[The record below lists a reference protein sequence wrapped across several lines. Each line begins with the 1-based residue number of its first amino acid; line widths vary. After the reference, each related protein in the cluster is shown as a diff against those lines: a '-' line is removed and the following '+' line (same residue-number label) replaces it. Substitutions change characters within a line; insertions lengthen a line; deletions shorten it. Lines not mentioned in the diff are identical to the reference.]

1 MKTAVQLHKEF
12 TSSYPF
18 VGLSLSVVEDYVKT
32 TKRPNIDDLFDYA
45 IANGLIEE
53 EIEL

>member
-1 MKTAVQLHKEF
+1 MKAKELYKEF

-18 VGLSLSVVEDYVKT
+18 VGLSLRVVEDYLKT
-32 TKRPNIDDLFDYA
+32 AKQPSIDDLFDYA
-45 IANGLIEE
+45 ISNGLIEE